1 MKIILRTKLTKRQL
15 IDAAELG
22 LMQFLNWGICTM
34 SWRAVSQ
41 ANYLAS
47 VITDTTLATL
57 TFFAFKKLMK
67 GKDDDN
73 FIQWLGYTVGGVLG
87 TVVGIWSSIY
97 ILGK

>member
-1 MKIILRTKLTKRQL
+1 M
-15 IDAAELG
+15 IDAVELG
-22 LMQFLNWGICTM
+22 FMQFLNWGICTM

-57 TFFAFKKLMK
+57 TFFAFKKLMQ
-67 GKDDDN
+67 GKDEDS

-87 TVVGIWSSIY
+87 TLAGIYLSLRL
-97 ILGK
+97 LGK